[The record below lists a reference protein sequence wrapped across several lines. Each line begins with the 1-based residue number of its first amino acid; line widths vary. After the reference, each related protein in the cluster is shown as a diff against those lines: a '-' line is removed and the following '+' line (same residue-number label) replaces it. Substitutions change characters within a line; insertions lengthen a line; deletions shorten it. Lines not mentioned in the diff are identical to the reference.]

1 MTISVSSSLLGEIK
15 PESLLNEIIEKQTED
30 LLDQDSSKEVTPAD
44 PLAGLGAFV
53 QEVYRTNK
61 THRNTQESNWL
72 TSWHQ
77 YRGEH
82 SAEEME
88 RIQLAKDR
96 NKFASAPFIKL
107 TKTKVL
113 AAYGQI
119 MEVLTGDNKF
129 PLEVTATPKPEGIA
143 DSVTIDLSQ
152 KPQEDQTPDMTGVD
166 IYGYEGDGN
175 TLEPGATSESLI
187 RGTYSKLK
195 DFLKGK
201 KPTEGTALDRT
212 KQIELHPADEAA
224 NNLDKTIQDQ
234 LEESNA
240 EVELRKAAFE
250 SCLYGTGV
258 VKAPFTETVE
268 MPNWVKDPATG
279 FNVYSPKTK
288 LVPKMKQVAI
298 WDCYPEAGARCKED
312 MGNMIER
319 HLLNANQIKK
329 MARGSKLFDKDAVAR
344 ALKRGP
350 GYQKEGWEQEIVDQT
365 HDLNE
370 SRYEVL
376 EYWGFIDIEM
386 AVMYGLVD
394 EYEDEYAL
402 DSVLANI
409 WVINSEVIRAT
420 LSPFDSKE
428 IPYFFVPYEEHPYQ
442 IWGVGVAENMRDAQI
457 LINGHT
463 RLSIDNLAL
472 AGSCVFEYSEASLT
486 PGQDMSLYPGKAF
499 KKQGGAPGQSI
510 FAIKFNNTA
519 PEHYAAIDR
528 AKQYADDTTL
538 PSYTHGG
545 GGGIP
550 GSTRTSS
557 GISMMMGAAALG
569 IKTVVKNF
577 DHYLLTPVGQAFFHW
592 NMQFNTDVEIKGD
605 LSVVA
610 KGTSQLLKRE
620 VKSQRLLSL
629 FQVGANP
636 QIAPM
641 INWEYNLKEFVKSL
655 DMDAD
660 KAINSPTAALIY
672 ADIMRGMNV
681 SEPGSN
687 GGNQGSSP
695 QGGGGPQSPVGSVR
709 PPDASGTEGGTIA
722 PGTPTGPGEAGFS
735 GPPQNPQS

>member
-1 MTISVSSSLLGEIK
+1 MNPFK
-15 PESLLNEIIEKQTED
+15 P
-30 LLDQDSSKEVTPAD
+30 
-44 PLAGLGAFV
+44 
-53 QEVYRTNK
+53 
-61 THRNTQESNWL
+61 
-72 TSWHQ
+72 
-77 YRGEH
+77 
-82 SAEEME
+82 
-88 RIQLAKDR
+88 
-96 NKFASAPFIKL
+96 
-107 TKTKVL
+107 
-113 AAYGQI
+113 AY
-119 MEVLTGDNKF
+119 L
-129 PLEVTATPKPEGIA
+129 P
-143 DSVTIDLSQ
+143 
-152 KPQEDQTPDMTGVD
+152 
-166 IYGYEGDGN
+166 Y
-175 TLEPGATSESLI
+175 
-187 RGTYSKLK
+187 
-195 DFLKGK
+195 
-201 KPTEGTALDRT
+201 
-212 KQIELHPADEAA
+212 
-224 NNLDKTIQDQ
+224 
-234 LEESNA
+234 
-240 EVELRKAAFE
+240 
-250 SCLYGTGV
+250 
-258 VKAPFTETVE
+258 
-268 MPNWVKDPATG
+268 
-279 FNVYSPKTK
+279 
-288 LVPKMKQVAI
+288 
-298 WDCYPEAGARCKED
+298 
-312 MGNMIER
+312 
-319 HLLNANQIKK
+319 
-329 MARGSKLFDKDAVAR
+329 
-344 ALKRGP
+344 
-350 GYQKEGWEQEIVDQT
+350 
-365 HDLNE
+365 
-370 SRYEVL
+370 
-376 EYWGFIDIEM
+376 
-386 AVMYGLVD
+386 
-394 EYEDEYAL
+394 YA
-402 DSVLANI
+402 
-409 WVINSEVIRAT
+409 
-420 LSPFDSKE
+420 
-428 IPYFFVPYEEHPYQ
+428 VPYEVNPYSLF
-442 IWGVGVAENMRDAQI
+442 GVGVAENMRDAQI

-636 QIAPM
+636 QIAPR
-641 INWEYNLKEFVKSL
+641 INWEYNLKDFVKSL

-695 QGGGGPQSPVGSVR
+695 QGAGGPQSAVGPVR
-709 PPDASGTEGGTIA
+709 PPDSSGTEGGTIA